1 MEVIGHQAG
10 AEELEGVAFPCLP
23 QGVEESLM
31 VIGIGETIG
40 AIVAPVQ
47 DMKDEAV
54 LDRSWKSS
62 HEANLRELGRSGK
75 EKMN

>member
-1 MEVIGHQAG
+1 
-10 AEELEGVAFPCLP
+10 
-23 QGVEESLM
+23 M
-31 VIGIGETIG
+31 VIGIGENIG